1 MYNVTSFF
9 CGAGGFDLGF
19 IQAGFKIEQAFDF
32 DEMAVKSYRHNI
44 GDHVRQ
50 ADVSQMKGED
60 IIPSDVWLFG
70 FPCQDLTKNGN
81 MAGLTGGKRSVM
93 FFEIM
98 RLLDEVNK
106 KPMILLVENV
116 RGLDKHFDTLEAEY
130 SKRGY
135 KLVKVLYNSK
145 FWGVPQNR
153 ERYFVAGIREDIEAE
168 FKFPVQGDEITAKI
182 SDVLEEGITERWE
195 SPIVSFVDGE
205 LRVRQATKK
214 GYDVANVGDTINVEN
229 VNSKTR
235 RGRVGRQIAQT
246 LLTINHHLIVLDD
259 YSTRKLTPREY
270 ARVQTFPDSFEQVV
284 SDAQFIK
291 QLGNAVTVKVA
302 YEISKEIKK
311 FLDQL

>member
-1 MYNVTSFF
+1 MNVTSFF

-19 IQAGFKIEQAFDF
+19 IQAGFTIKQAFDF
-32 DEMAVKSYRHNI
+32 DKDAVTSYRHNI

-50 ADVSQMKGED
+50 ADVSKLTGSD
-60 IIPSDVWLFG
+60 IEPSDVWLFG
-70 FPCQDLTKNGN
+70 FPCQDLTKNGD

-98 RLLDEVNK
+98 RLLDEVK
-106 KPMILLVENV
+106 EKPGILLVENV
-116 RGLDKHFDTLEAEY
+116 RGLDKYFDVLEDQY
-130 SKRGY
+130 KKRGY
-135 KLVKVLYNSK
+135 KMVYTLYNSK

-153 ERYFVAGIREDIEAE
+153 ERYFVAGIREDLKGE
-168 FKFPVQGDEITAKI
+168 FEFPVQGTEIAAKI
-182 SDVLEEGITERWE
+182 SDVLEEGIEARWD

-205 LRVRQATKK
+205 LRVKQATKK
-214 GYDVANVGDTINVEN
+214 GYDVANIGDTINVEN
-229 VNSKTR
+229 INSKTR

-284 SDAQFIK
+284 SDNQWFK
-291 QLGNAVTVKVA
+291 QMGNAVTVKVA
-302 YEISKEIKK
+302 YVIAEQIKK
-311 FLDQL
+311 FLTNSK